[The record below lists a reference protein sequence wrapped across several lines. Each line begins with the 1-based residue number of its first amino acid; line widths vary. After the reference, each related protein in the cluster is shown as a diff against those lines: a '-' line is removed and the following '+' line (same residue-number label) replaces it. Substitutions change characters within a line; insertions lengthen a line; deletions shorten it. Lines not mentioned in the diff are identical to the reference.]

1 MEACQSSL
9 IGTTTFSG
17 TCLPV
22 TEAVEGV
29 EDYISLSMLQ
39 DLSTGHTHRRSARL
53 ALASPN
59 LNGRRFPQPEICA

>member
-1 MEACQSSL
+1 MEACQSSV
-9 IGTTTFSG
+9 IGTTNFPG

-39 DLSTGHTHRRSARL
+39 DLSTGHTLRRSARL

-59 LNGRRFPQPEICA
+59 SNGR